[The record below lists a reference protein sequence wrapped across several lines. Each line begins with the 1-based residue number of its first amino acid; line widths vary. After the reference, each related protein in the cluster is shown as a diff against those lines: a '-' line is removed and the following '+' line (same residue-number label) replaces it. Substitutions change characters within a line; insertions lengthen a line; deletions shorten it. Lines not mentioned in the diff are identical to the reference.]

1 MSTNPF
7 LQLAAADAV
16 TTFVAAKLAGGT
28 DQAAQEA
35 ARSRLAADVAAAVF
49 APGEAEK
56 WKVLAWPL
64 ADVAADGDALELPLL
79 ATPVQHDAQVGAWS
93 WRLQTEAGAAFR
105 AEVLDEEQLALLG
118 VEARAGHRVV
128 RYAVQGAL
136 SAGVGGG
143 AEVGIWSIGAGV
155 QGAAQARLE
164 WYVAAPEQARL
175 GDALVRALPFLVAP
189 MSLAAQLERAG
200 DFEYWGCA
208 MQLGGTL
215 GASFEAGTAVTGSTW
230 AWGLDGDQAKL
241 GLSLAASGTV
251 ALQLAGDFRLR
262 CSTRPAGTRPNGDKR
277 YGIEVV
283 LERLR
288 SGSHAFALEL
298 SAGLDAAALAGAAD
312 RLLHS
317 HLPADAALDAA
328 LALLTQPGQATAG
341 RLRDAL
347 AQALADARLQPLLR
361 AAAGLGEPQALA
373 QVLAQRVS
381 APLADAIDRLAGR
394 LDGSAAQVDG
404 LLEPWLQLAFGPAAA
419 LARPGRELLRELL
432 GAHLAGVG
440 SLIDGTVA
448 DLAQRLAGAAPDA
461 AGAVLAPL
469 ATLGEKIQAR
479 LAALAGAVGAADATQ
494 AVVQGLADYVALRD
508 RLLAAL
514 SDAQRAKIALAA
526 AATVEQT
533 RGAQTFFRAVF
544 VAAEN
549 PGPAEALFRALW
561 SGRLE
566 RAAPLVAAAVASG
579 AIFGEPEGWLVR
591 VARRTSTLAL
601 DINVFGVDI
610 AANRRIKTSEL
621 QLKADLAGNLVGHGA
636 GSVDDLV
643 SNYWNQREA
652 HLALSAV
659 QRRSAEGGPTT
670 VEFGFNG
677 AYSAIGRGMTPALF
691 DAMQRA
697 LAQVAGGGATID
709 VRTLLRA
716 PDGAALDDKAF
727 RRNVGFLLPIA
738 LAPAEFA
745 RFLETDDD
753 TLQRAITRFGLRG
766 LDAEYAGQWGHA
778 TPGLQLLELARGAG
792 LQAADDDELARD
804 YLLRFPPRL
813 QRASSTPGPV
823 FEQLGLAPM
832 DDRAPLFRKLRV
844 YHRLA
849 RCVRAIVGL
858 RDACRALGAT
868 LATAQLADLAAAQA
882 TAFAQLRRATDALE
896 HFSLASLT
904 LIGND
909 EMVAWPFAAFA
920 AALAEAVGR
929 PVPPGFVACAVL
941 RGQEA
946 RPIPLIG
953 D

>member
-1 MSTNPF
+1 
-7 LQLAAADAV
+7 
-16 TTFVAAKLAGGT
+16 
-28 DQAAQEA
+28 
-35 ARSRLAADVAAAVF
+35 
-49 APGEAEK
+49 
-56 WKVLAWPL
+56 
-64 ADVAADGDALELPLL
+64 
-79 ATPVQHDAQVGAWS
+79 
-93 WRLQTEAGAAFR
+93 
-105 AEVLDEEQLALLG
+105 
-118 VEARAGHRVV
+118 
-128 RYAVQGAL
+128 
-136 SAGVGGG
+136 
-143 AEVGIWSIGAGV
+143 
-155 QGAAQARLE
+155 
-164 WYVAAPEQARL
+164 
-175 GDALVRALPFLVAP
+175 

-208 MQLGGTL
+208 VQLGGTL
-215 GASFEAGTAVTGSTW
+215 GASFEAGTAVAGSAW

-262 CSTRPAGTRPNGDKR
+262 CRTVPAGTRPTGDKR

-288 SGSHAFALEL
+288 NSTRSLALEL
-298 SAGLDAAALAGAAD
+298 SAGLDAGALAGTAD
-312 RLLHS
+312 RLLRS
-317 HLPADAALDAA
+317 HLPADAALDTA
-328 LALLTQPGQATAG
+328 LGLLTQPGQATAD
-341 RLRDAL
+341 RLRDTL
-347 AQALADARLQPLLR
+347 ARVFADARLQPLRL
-361 AAAGLGEPQALA
+361 AAAGLGDAQDLAAALA
-373 QVLAQRVS
+373 ARAT

-394 LDGSAAQVDG
+394 IDGSAAQVDA
-404 LLEPWLQLAFGPAAA
+404 LLEPWLPQSFGPAAA
-419 LARPGRELLRELL
+419 LALPARELLHERI
-432 GAHLAGVG
+432 GAHLAAVRT
-440 SLIDGTVA
+440 LVDDTVA
-448 DLAQRLAGAAPDA
+448 GLAQRLAGTAGDA

-479 LAALAGAVGAADATQ
+479 LQDLPGAIGASAAAQ
-494 AVVQGLADYVALRD
+494 AVVQGLADYVQLRD

-514 SDAQRAKIALAA
+514 SDAQRAKVALAA
-526 AATVEQT
+526 AATVDQT
-533 RGAQTFFRAVF
+533 AAAQTFFKAVF
-544 VAAEN
+544 VAAEDAA
-549 PGPAEALFRALW
+549 PAEALFRALW
-561 SGRLE
+561 SGHLE
-566 RAAPLVAAAVASG
+566 GVAPLMAAAAASG
-579 AIFGEPEGWLVR
+579 AIFGAPEGWLVR
-591 VARRTSTLAL
+591 VAKRTSTLAL
-601 DINVFGVDI
+601 DINVFGVDL

-659 QRRSAEGGPTT
+659 PRRRADGGPAT
-670 VEFGFNG
+670 VEFAFNG

-697 LAQVAGGGATID
+697 LAQVAGGGASVD

-716 PDGAALDDKAF
+716 PDGGALDDKAF

-738 LAPAEFA
+738 LAPEEFA
-745 RFLETDDD
+745 RFLEADD
-753 TLQRAITRFGLRG
+753 TTLQLAVTRFGLRG
-766 LDAEYAGQWGHA
+766 LDAQYAERWGHA

-792 LQAADDDELARD
+792 LQAGDDTALARD

-813 QRASSTPGPV
+813 QRASSTPGNV

-832 DDRAPLFRKLRV
+832 PDGAPLFRKLRV
-844 YHRLA
+844 YQRLA
-849 RCVRAIVGL
+849 LCVRAIVSL

-868 LATAQLADLAAAQA
+868 LAGAPLADLAAAQA

-946 RPIPLIG
+946 RPIPLIAA
-953 D
+953 